1 MPGKQ
6 KPQRQKTKTRKT
18 AKPARPVAQKKTRA
32 ATSKNQDQALREH
45 LLYLLGGGG
54 AHVSFEKT
62 IAGFPPAFRG
72 VKPSGLPFTA
82 WRILEHMRIALWD
95 ILEFSRAPEHVSP
108 EWPKGYWPAG
118 DAPPDEAAWEKSVKA
133 IQADLRAMERL
144 VKNSSTDLYARIPH
158 GTSQTI
164 LREALLVADHNSY
177 HLGQLVML
185 RRLLGAWHGE

>member
-6 KPQRQKTKTRKT
+6 KPQRRKTKTRKT
-18 AKPARPVAQKKTRA
+18 AKPARLVAQKKVRA
-32 ATSKNQDQALREH
+32 ATSRNQDQVLREH
-45 LLYLLGGGG
+45 LVYLLSGGG

-62 IAGFPPAFRG
+62 IAGLSPAFRG
-72 VKPSGLPFTA
+72 VKPPGLPFTA

-95 ILEFSRAPEHVSP
+95 ILEFSRDPKHVSP

-158 GTSQTI
+158 GTGQTI
-164 LREALLVADHNSY
+164 LREVLLVADHNSY
-177 HLGQLVML
+177 HLGQLVL
-185 RRLLGAWHGE
+185 LSRLLGAWHGE